1 MVPYSFIQTLRI
13 QKSQIQ
19 IFVAFVSSLCQTK
32 TKAKSQKN
40 IQKYTFKCKFVKK
53 IYGKTTWSH
62 LSHTIIEAYK

>member
-32 TKAKSQKN
+32 TKADPKKTHKIHLN
-40 IQKYTFKCKFVKK
+40 ANLLKK
-53 IYGKTTWSH
+53 IYGKTAWSH
-62 LSHTIIEAYK
+62 LSTYH